1 MENEYLFKFLEYAQV
16 VILTVLLI
24 ETSKSIINA
33 GERSLNIK
41 YLIKNFR
48 FILQLF
54 ALLIFLELYIVLYKY
69 HKEMKVTYKC
79 VFLFMDLFL
88 ISLPFIILVQ
98 IINESWTSGKEYLLK
113 TSIGMFGF
121 LFLVILLRQGF
132 CYFSLLSPDKT
143 VPKDLKISMY
153 VDIFGIVMSAIAY
166 FLPKAIR
173 FWSHFGFGSF
183 ILYFIITRL
192 ITVSIKLQ

>member
-16 VILTVLLI
+16 VILTVLLM

-33 GERSLNIK
+33 GEKSLNIK

-48 FILQLF
+48 FILQLL

-69 HKEMKVTYKC
+69 HKEIGVTYKC
-79 VFLFMDLFL
+79 LFLFIDLFL

-98 IINESWTSGKEYLLK
+98 IINESWTKEYLLK
-113 TSIGMFGF
+113 TSIGMFAF
-121 LFLVILLRQGF
+121 LFSVILLRQGF
-132 CYFSLLSPDKT
+132 CYLFSLPQGKT
-143 VPKDLKISMY
+143 ISIDLKISMY
-153 VDIFGIVMSAIAY
+153 ADIFGIVMSIIAY
-166 FLPKAIR
+166 FIPKAIR
-173 FWSHFGFGSF
+173 FWSHFGFGLFTAYF
-183 ILYFIITRL
+183 ILTRL